1 MSVRISA
8 TDWAENGIS
17 EEDVIYIAIAFKNA
31 GADIINVSTG
41 NTVAYQKPLVG
52 RMWQTPF
59 SDTGSKYD
67 SIFQQLQQVIYKILI
82 KSIP

>member
-17 EEDVIYIAIAFKNA
+17 ESDVLTIATAFKKA

-41 NTVAYQKPLVG
+41 NTVANQKPQNGKNVANAVL
-52 RMWQTPF
+52 
-59 SDTGSKYD
+59 
-67 SIFQQLQQVIYKILI
+67 
-82 KSIP
+82 